1 MITAANTLS
10 SQNESNRVDKSDVQN
25 IINDSEKG
33 GVLMVFQILKIE

>member
-1 MITAANTLS
+1 MITASNTLS
-10 SQNESNRVDKSDVQN
+10 SQNERNRVDKSDVQN